1 MKQKLLQL
9 ILSVVLFTSN
19 FTALNAQE
27 AIVAS
32 GGGTTG
38 SSGGTASYSIGQMV
52 YTTYTSTV
60 GSIAQGVQ
68 QSFEFTTLGIEDDLI
83 NLSLIAFPNPTS
95 SVLTLK
101 IKEYSL
107 DNMYYWLYDI
117 QGRILIQN
125 KLTNFT
131 TNLPTENLA
140 PAIYFLRV
148 SNQSKVLKT
157 FKIIKN

>member
-1 MKQKLLQL
+1 MKNKFLQL
-9 ILSVVLFTSN
+9 TLVVLFASC
-19 FTALNAQE
+19 FTVLNAQE

-32 GGGTTG
+32 GGDATG
-38 SSGGTASYSIGQMV
+38 SGGSASFSVGQMV
-52 YTTYTSTV
+52 YTTYTSTA

-68 QSFEFTTLGIEDDLI
+68 QSFEFTTLGVENNLI
-83 NLSLIAFPNPTS
+83 NLALIAFPNPTS

-101 IKEYSL
+101 IKDYSL
-107 DNMYYWLYDI
+107 DNMYYRLYDI

-125 KLTNFT
+125 KLTNYI

-148 SNQSKVLKT
+148 SNQNKVLKT
-157 FKIIKN
+157 FKIIKTQ